1 MEAEAGVQSVLRLC
15 GVSDALWLLMCWL
28 VAEVSSAF
36 LDLSMLIGTC
46 FAYSGPH
53 WHTQEEVQGEVEIE
67 AGTQSVLCV
76 RLIGVSDSSRSMGG
90 SFLPRGCPWFPLI

>member
-1 MEAEAGVQSVLRLC
+1 MEAEAGAQSVLYLC
-15 GVSDALWLLMCWL
+15 GVSDALRSLMCSL

-53 WHTQEEVQGEVEIE
+53 WHTQEEVQGELEIE

-76 RLIGVSDSSRSMGG
+76 TRSTGG
-90 SFLPRGCPWFPLI
+90 CVLPRGCSWFRLI